1 MAREGGEEDVRITGL
16 MVAMVTIKL
25 PRIRLFKQN
34 TMTIEQQFD
43 YLNNTTQVL
52 LTAFDVT
59 N

>member
-1 MAREGGEEDVRITGL
+1 MAGEGGEEDVRITGL

-43 YLNNTTQVL
+43 HLNNTTQVL